1 MFFITFIPNFLQ
13 QYIRLKLRLYKKLKS
28 KLKFFII
35 FSMQKIRRKGRWI
48 RRTLRILLAL
58 IIFFI
63 TACFVFDHYVQ
74 FRKSDDELNK
84 FFTENHIPGKI
95 GYYVTHGRRLRY
107 VSIGS
112 DSLPTL
118 VFIHGSP
125 ASMSLYR
132 GRFNDNIILKTF
144 RNISRR
150 SPGLWLFRIRRS
162 RTIYPKAI

>member
-1 MFFITFIPNFLQ
+1 ME
-13 QYIRLKLRLYKKLKS
+13 REK
-28 KLKFFII
+28 
-35 FSMQKIRRKGRWI
+35 RKGRWL
-48 RRTLRILLAL
+48 RRSLRVLAG
-58 IIFFI
+58 IIVFFSV
-63 TACFVFDHYVQ
+63 ACFVFDHYVQ

-132 GRFNDNIILKTF
+132 GRFSDTTILKTF
-144 RNISRR
+144 RILTVDRLYGYSG
-150 SPGLWLFRIRRS
+150 SGDPEPSIKQS
-162 RTIYPKAI
+162 

>member
-1 MFFITFIPNFLQ
+1 E
-13 QYIRLKLRLYKKLKS
+13 S

-35 FSMQKIRRKGRWI
+35 FGMQKIRRRGRWI
-48 RRTLRILLAL
+48 RRILRILLAL
-58 IIFFI
+58 IVFFI

-84 FFTENHIPGKI
+84 FFRENHIPGKI

-112 DSLPTL
+112 YSLPTL

-125 ASMSLYR
+125 ASMSLY
-132 GRFNDNIILKTF
+132 
-144 RNISRR
+144 
-150 SPGLWLFRIRRS
+150 PGRIRES
-162 RTIYPKAI
+162 TILRQVRI